1 MMLGFPRTTEYNK
14 RVPKQKFYENLDIS
28 PALKR
33 AFVEQIRL
41 IYWRNKLAA
50 STMNVA
56 EGKAVTEIE
65 VLELKLYQPSLDE
78 AVLRLIDTS
87 LSYHILFILEY
98 DGRYQA
104 WISYKEAA
112 SGASAFRVYRYYHSD
127 WLEPER
133 LSLRLDG
140 LTLDAVYEGLVR
152 QCRELESLECG
163 VWSEELSIAQNVAND
178 EKKLRLQKQIS
189 AIENKMRREKQFN
202 RQVEMNAELKRLKKE
217 MESI

>member
-14 RVPKQKFYENLDIS
+14 RVPKQKFYENIDIS
-28 PALKR
+28 PDLKR

-98 DGRYQA
+98 DGRYQV

-112 SGASAFRVYRYYHSD
+112 SGASAFRVHRYYHTD
-127 WLEPER
+127 WLEPEH

-140 LTLDAVYEGLVR
+140 LTMDAVYEGLVR

-163 VWSEELSIAQNVAND
+163 VWSAELSIAQNVATTR
-178 EKKLRLQKQIS
+178 KSS
-189 AIENKMRREKQFN
+189 ACKN
-202 RQVEMNAELKRLKKE
+202 RSPRLKIKCVGR
-217 MESI
+217 SSSTGRLR

>member
-1 MMLGFPRTTEYNK
+1 
-14 RVPKQKFYENLDIS
+14 
-28 PALKR
+28 
-33 AFVEQIRL
+33 
-41 IYWRNKLAA
+41 
-50 STMNVA
+50 MNVA

-202 RQVEMNAELKRLKKE
+202 RQVEMNAELKRLRAE
-217 MESI
+217 LDCC

>member
-1 MMLGFPRTTEYNK
+1 M
-14 RVPKQKFYENLDIS
+14 
-28 PALKR
+28 
-33 AFVEQIRL
+33 
-41 IYWRNKLAA
+41 
-50 STMNVA
+50 
-56 EGKAVTEIE
+56 
-65 VLELKLYQPSLDE
+65 LELKLYQPSLDE

-127 WLEPER
+127 WLESER
-133 LSLRLDG
+133 LSLR

-163 VWSEELSIAQNVAND
+163 VWSAELSLAENVADD
-178 EKKLRLQKQIS
+178 EKKLRLQKQI
-189 AIENKMRREKQFN
+189 AALENKMHREKQFN
-202 RQVEMNAELKRLKKE
+202 RQVEMNAELKRLRKE
-217 MESI
+217 LENV

>member
-14 RVPKQKFYENLDIS
+14 RVPKQKFYENIDIS

-50 STMNVA
+50 STMNAA

-127 WLEPER
+127 WLESER
-133 LSLRLDG
+133 LSLR

-163 VWSEELSIAQNVAND
+163 VWSAELSLAENVADD
-178 EKKLRLQKQIS
+178 EKKLRLQKQI
-189 AIENKMRREKQFN
+189 AALENKMHREKQFN
-202 RQVEMNAELKRLKKE
+202 RQVEMNAELKRLRKE
-217 MESI
+217 LENV

>member
-1 MMLGFPRTTEYNK
+1 MLGFPRTTEYNK
-14 RVPKQKFYENLDIS
+14 RVPKQKFYENIDIS

-65 VLELKLYQPSLDE
+65 VLELKLYQPGLDE

-112 SGASAFRVYRYYHSD
+112 SGASAFRVHRYYHTD
-127 WLEPER
+127 WLASWAWA
-133 LSLRLDG
+133 LSWATRTWASPPG
-140 LTLDAVYEGLVR
+140 
-152 QCRELESLECG
+152 
-163 VWSEELSIAQNVAND
+163 
-178 EKKLRLQKQIS
+178 
-189 AIENKMRREKQFN
+189 
-202 RQVEMNAELKRLKKE
+202 
-217 MESI
+217 